1 MRLAV
6 LAFIFGFILVA
17 TESVAVE
24 FRAGLDPAVDRLFD
38 GNWMATQKI
47 FEGDIIPTT
56 EEGLSA
62 TVAPLGDPGWKT
74 GRNTTGDTRHR
85 SYLNDFEARLV
96 SRSPEEAQFVFV
108 QISHIGG
115 VARASVVRL
124 PLTGPTQCNR
134 LFVESFHF
142 RIRPHMKADHG
153 TISIAGG
160 FLVKG
165 FCNRKCRQNIL
176 TLPEGHS
183 FIRQNLFQIGLLEER
198 VIESG

>member
-24 FRAGLDPAVDRLFD
+24 FRAGFDPAVDRLFD

-47 FEGDIIPTT
+47 FEGDIIPIT

-85 SYLNDFEARLV
+85 SYLNSFKTRLV

-108 QISHIGG
+108 QISHIG
-115 VARASVVRL
+115 
-124 PLTGPTQCNR
+124 
-134 LFVESFHF
+134 
-142 RIRPHMKADHG
+142 
-153 TISIAGG
+153 
-160 FLVKG
+160 
-165 FCNRKCRQNIL
+165 
-176 TLPEGHS
+176 
-183 FIRQNLFQIGLLEER
+183 
-198 VIESG
+198 